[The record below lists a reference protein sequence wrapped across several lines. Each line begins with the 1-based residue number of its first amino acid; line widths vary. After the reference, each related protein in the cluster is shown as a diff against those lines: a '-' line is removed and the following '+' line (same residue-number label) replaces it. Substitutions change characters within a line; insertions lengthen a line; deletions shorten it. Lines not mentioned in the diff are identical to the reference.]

1 MIVVF
6 FINGLAF
13 FVMALA
19 ISLEARR
26 PSKLKLAESLWLLA
40 VFTYLRSLANW
51 AEMFLLIQR
60 VGAGVNPTPTLASD
74 NLPLQTAK
82 VLLLPLSCMVLLQF
96 GVKTIIAANQRQL
109 WLRWVPLA
117 LFSFWLLALI
127 QATYF
132 SSGARADWLLT
143 ADVLAR
149 YCLYLPGAAL
159 SGLAVFFHRR
169 VLWQMKLPHIA
180 RDCLGMAV
188 AFGVKAMVAG
198 LVVSSAPYFPASFL
212 NESSFLAV
220 VGVPVQVFRT
230 ITTLAIAYFVVR
242 TLRVFE
248 IEWGRQVEMAT
259 QQRLQ
264 AQQETL
270 QAQRQARQET
280 ERWSKRLEDTV
291 SVIAAAI
298 SQPLELQEMLD
309 IALRKAL
316 ELTGLEAGTVYIV
329 DDRAQELTLVAHH
342 GLSQRV
348 VHGVDRMKFDEG
360 LTGRAARSGAPIVV
374 ENVSEDPRL
383 ARMVIKEEGFQ
394 FHASVPLKSKDRVLG
409 IITMAS
415 KGRRPFSPQEV
426 TILTA
431 IGQQIGVA
439 IENARLYE
447 QVQSVATLEERDR
460 LGRELHDGLAQVLS
474 YVQFKSNALERL
486 LSSGHVAQ
494 AQVELQEIQEV
505 AREACRDTRESILG
519 LRTTVTP
526 GVGLLPA
533 LTEYLHRF
541 SQQSGI
547 RARLVM
553 GDDAIVE
560 FAPGDEIQ
568 LLRIIQEALTNVRKH
583 SQASRA
589 WVRFEADEAG
599 IVITVEDDGRGFDPS
614 PIGQD
619 GQEHFGLQ
627 TMRERAESAGGVLQI
642 STQPGQGTRL
652 TVQLP
657 LSRRGRT

>member
-6 FINGLAF
+6 FVSGLAF

-26 PSKLKLAESLWLLA
+26 SSKLKLAGSLWLLA
-40 VFTYLRSLANW
+40 VFAYLRSLATW

-60 VGAGVNPTPTLASD
+60 QAAPAGAS
-74 NLPLQTAK
+74 LPLQTAK

-96 GVKTIIAANQRQL
+96 GVKTIIAANERHL

-127 QATYF
+127 QATHF
-132 SSGARADWLLT
+132 SSGTSADWLLA

-149 YCLYLPGAAL
+149 YCLYLPGSAL
-159 SGLAVFFHRR
+159 SGLAVFLHRR

-180 RDCLGMAV
+180 RDCLGVVV
-188 AFGVKAMVAG
+188 AFWVKAIVAG
-198 LVVSSAPYFPASFL
+198 LVVSPAPYFPAFFL
-212 NESSFLAV
+212 NESSFLAI
-220 VGVPVQVFRT
+220 VGVPIQVFRT

-242 TLRVFE
+242 ILEVFE
-248 IEWGRQVEMAT
+248 VEQGRQLEVVT
-259 QQRLQ
+259 QQRFQ

-270 QAQRQARQET
+270 ETQRQAREEI
-280 ERWSKRLEDTV
+280 ERWSKRLEDAV
-291 SVIAAAI
+291 SVIAVAI
-298 SQPLELQEMLD
+298 SQPLELKEMLD

-316 ELTGLEAGTVYIV
+316 EFTGLEVGVVFLA
-329 DDRAQELTLVAHH
+329 DDQTKELALVTHH
-342 GLSQRV
+342 GVSQRITQ
-348 VHGVDRMKFDEG
+348 DIERMKFSEG
-360 LTGRAARSGAPIVV
+360 LAGRAANSGEPIVV
-374 ENVSEDPRL
+374 EKLSEDPRL
-383 ARMVIKEEGFQ
+383 ISMAAKEEGFR
-394 FHASVPLKSKDRVLG
+394 FSASVPLKSRGRLLG
-409 IITMAS
+409 IMSVAS
-415 KGRRPFSPQEV
+415 KSRRSVTPQEV

-439 IENARLYE
+439 IENVRLYE
-447 QVQSVATLEERDR
+447 QVQSVAALEERDR

-494 AQVELQEIQEV
+494 AQAELQEIQEV
-505 AREACRDTRESILG
+505 AREACRDMRESILG

-526 GVGLLPA
+526 GVGLIPA

-553 GDDAIVE
+553 GDDAIVK
-560 FAPGDEIQ
+560 FAPGAEIQ

-589 WVRFEADEAG
+589 WVRFEVDEAG
-599 IVITVEDDGRGFDPS
+599 TVITVEDDGRGFDPS
-614 PIGQD
+614 LIGQD
-619 GQEHFGLQ
+619 GREHFGLQ
-627 TMRERAESAGGVLQI
+627 TMRERAESVGGILQI

-657 LSRRGRT
+657 LSRRGRI

>member
-19 ISLEARR
+19 ISFEAHR
-26 PSKLKLAESLWLLA
+26 PSKLKLAGSLWLLA
-40 VFTYLRSLANW
+40 VFAYLRSLANW

-60 VGAGVNPTPTLASD
+60 VGAGLTPAPTLASD
-74 NLPLQTAK
+74 NLPLQTVK

-96 GVKTIIAANQRQL
+96 GVKTIIAANQKQL

-132 SSGARADWLLT
+132 SSGASADWLLT

-149 YCLYLPGAAL
+149 YCLYLPGSAL

-180 RDCLGMAV
+180 RDCLRMAV

-198 LVVSSAPYFPASFL
+198 LVVSPAPYFPASFL

-264 AQQETL
+264 AQQETVE
-270 QAQRQARQET
+270 AQRQAREEI
-280 ERWSKRLEDTV
+280 ERWSKRLEDAV
-291 SVIAAAI
+291 SAIAAAI

-316 ELTGLEAGTVYIV
+316 ELTGLEVGVVFLV
-329 DDRAQELTLVAHH
+329 DDRAEELTPVVHH
-342 GLSQRV
+342 GLSQRLIQ
-348 VHGVDRMKFDEG
+348 DLERMKFGEG
-360 LTGRAARSGAPIVV
+360 LAGRAASSGEPIVV
-374 ENVSEDPRL
+374 ENLSEDPRL
-383 ARMVIKEEGFQ
+383 ISKVTKEEGIRYS
-394 FHASVPLKSKDRVLG
+394 ASVPLKSRGRLLG
-409 IITMAS
+409 IMSLAS
-415 KGRRPFSPQEV
+415 KGRRPFNPQEV
-426 TILTA
+426 NILTA

-439 IENARLYE
+439 MENIRLYE
-447 QVQSVATLEERDR
+447 QVQDMAALKERDR

-494 AQVELQEIQEV
+494 AQAELQEIQEV
-505 AREACRDTRESILG
+505 AREACRDVRESILG

-526 GVGLLPA
+526 GVGLIPT
-533 LTEYLHRF
+533 LTEYLQRF

-553 GDDAIVE
+553 GDDAIVK
-560 FAPGDEIQ
+560 FAPAAEIQ
-568 LLRIIQEALTNVRKH
+568 LLRIIQEALTNARKH

-589 WVRFEADEAG
+589 WVRFEADETG
-599 IVITVEDDGRGFDPS
+599 TVITVEDDGRGFDPS
-614 PIGQD
+614 LIGQD
-619 GQEHFGLQ
+619 GWEHFGLK
-627 TMRERAESAGGVLQI
+627 TMRERAESVGGVLQI

-657 LSRRGRT
+657 LSRRGRI